1 MLTREDIPNKI
12 IEVDL
17 KISALKKIKLNSNNP
32 EGFDVLILEL
42 EKRKSNLLKLKI

>member
-17 KISALKKIKLNSNNP
+17 KISALEKIKADSNNP
-32 EGFDVLILEL
+32 EGFDVLIEDLK
-42 EKRKSNLLKLKI
+42 KRKANLLKLKI